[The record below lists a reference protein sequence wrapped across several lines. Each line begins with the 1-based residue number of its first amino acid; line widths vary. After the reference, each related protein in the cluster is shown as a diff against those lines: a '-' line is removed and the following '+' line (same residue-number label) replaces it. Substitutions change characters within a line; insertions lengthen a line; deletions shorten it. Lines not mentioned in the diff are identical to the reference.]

1 MVRYVV
7 GIEWLTLKYIYNIKI
22 YVKHKMLTLNF
33 KRYYKTVCYEDQLV
47 FYIVTVKYWNIVH
60 I

>member
-22 YVKHKMLTLNF
+22 YLQIKMLALYLEN
-33 KRYYKTVCYEDQLV
+33 CLQSSML
-47 FYIVTVKYWNIVH
+47 
-60 I
+60 